1 MKRCSW
7 CNENNPLYVAYHDQ
21 EWGVRRM
28 DDAYLFEM
36 LLLESFQAGL
46 SWECVLN
53 KRSAFRRAYDGFDLE
68 KVAGYGEAKI
78 EQLMA
83 DKGIIRNRRKIEASI
98 RNAQIFQQI
107 CQEFGSFASYLRT
120 FTNDAIRYERR
131 RTTNVL
137 SDALSKDLK
146 QRGMRFVGSTIIYAY
161 LQAIGVIDS
170 HEEDCFL
177 CSDSTVRGREADR

>member
-36 LLLESFQAGL
+36 LLLELFQAG
-46 SWECVLN
+46 
-53 KRSAFRRAYDGFDLE
+53 RRAYDDFDLE

-120 FTNDAIRYERR
+120 FTNDAIRYERG

-177 CSDSTVRGREADR
+177 CSDPTVRGREADR

>member
-53 KRSAFRRAYDGFDLE
+53 KRSAFRRAYDDFDLE

-83 DKGIIRNRRKIEASI
+83 DKGIIRNR
-98 RNAQIFQQI
+98 
-107 CQEFGSFASYLRT
+107 
-120 FTNDAIRYERR
+120 
-131 RTTNVL
+131 
-137 SDALSKDLK
+137 
-146 QRGMRFVGSTIIYAY
+146 
-161 LQAIGVIDS
+161 
-170 HEEDCFL
+170 
-177 CSDSTVRGREADR
+177 

>member
-53 KRSAFRRAYDGFDLE
+53 KRSAFRRAYDDFDLE

-98 RNAQIFQQI
+98 RNAQIFSRSVRNWAV
-107 CQEFGSFASYLRT
+107 CVVSTHLY
-120 FTNDAIRYERR
+120 
-131 RTTNVL
+131 
-137 SDALSKDLK
+137 
-146 QRGMRFVGSTIIYAY
+146 QRCDP
-161 LQAIGVIDS
+161 L
-170 HEEDCFL
+170 
-177 CSDSTVRGREADR
+177 